1 MEHNIH
7 GALEEHI
14 CVTST
19 IVQILFFKECC
30 QLENPSFHQNKSTN
44 LLYYTLNHSEQL
56 VLTYFF

>member
-19 IVQILFFKECC
+19 IVQILF
-30 QLENPSFHQNKSTN
+30 LKSVANWKIHRFIRTKVRIF
-44 LLYYTLNHSEQL
+44 SIIR
-56 VLTYFF
+56 